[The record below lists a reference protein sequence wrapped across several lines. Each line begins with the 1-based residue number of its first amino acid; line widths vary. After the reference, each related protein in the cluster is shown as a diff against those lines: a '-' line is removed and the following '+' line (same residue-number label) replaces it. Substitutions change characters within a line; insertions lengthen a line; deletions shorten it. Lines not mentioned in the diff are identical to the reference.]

1 MRFSEVSLRADI
13 ETRPSVAS
21 ARTFTPGLPP
31 LARPGIGGLGVLSA
45 LRRNGF
51 SAFPARCLD
60 EPVVRL
66 SLPWG
71 PLVVASGADAIGQ
84 VLHGNAE
91 AYARLPA
98 GRRILGPIVG
108 RGLLTAEGAAWRR
121 QRKMMAPAFTPRTVP
136 VLAAHIVRCA
146 EATCAK
152 LEAAP
157 GPVDLLAA
165 MQALALEVGS
175 VSMFSLESASFD
187 AALRAMVTR
196 YMQGV
201 GRPRPSDFLLP
212 PGMPTPI
219 AARRWLFRR
228 RWTRLIDGVI
238 AMRRAADAREELEG
252 GPARDLF
259 DLMASALGRDED
271 DLLRDEVST
280 MIVAGHETTALSL
293 FWACLMLAHAPYWQE
308 AIADEAHDLDLSPER
323 AADSLP
329 RLVATRAVVRETLR
343 LYPPAFMSARRALRA
358 DEIGGIAVPA
368 GAMVLLPLFL
378 LHRDPRLWRDPA
390 SFDPSRFL
398 DGPEPGRFDYLPFG
412 AGPNTCIGAQLA
424 MTEAILVLARLFRDS
439 RLRLAD
445 TELVLPVGVIAT
457 RPDRAPRFV
466 LKARR

>member
-1 MRFSEVSLRADI
+1 MSR
-13 ETRPSVAS
+13 ETTVQTISVRPGPAHGL
-21 ARTFTPGLPP
+21 ARTYAPPLPP
-31 LARPGIGGLGVLSA
+31 PARPGIGGLGVLNA
-45 LRRNGF
+45 LRRNGY

-66 SLPWG
+66 RLPWG
-71 PLVVASGADAIGQ
+71 DLVIASGAEAIGQ

-91 AYARLPA
+91 GYARLAA

-136 VLAAHIVRCA
+136 VLAAHIMRCG
-146 EATCAK
+146 ETTCAA
-152 LEAAP
+152 LAADD

-165 MQALALEVGS
+165 MQALALEIGA

-187 AALRAMVTR
+187 AEMRAMVTS
-196 YMQGV
+196 YMRGV

-212 PGMPTPI
+212 PGVPTPI
-219 AARRWLFRR
+219 AARRRAFRR
-228 RWTRLIDGVI
+228 RWTRLIDAVI
-238 AMRRAADAREELEG
+238 AQRRTQEPAED
-252 GPARDLF
+252 ARDLF
-259 DLMASALGRDED
+259 DLMAAALGEGED

-293 FWACLMLAHAPYWQE
+293 FWACLMLAHAPAWQD
-308 AIADEAHDLDLSPER
+308 AIADEARGLDLSPER

-329 RLVATRAVVRETLR
+329 RLAVTRAVVRETMR
-343 LYPPAFMSARRALRA
+343 LYPPAFMSARRAVRPDTL
-358 DEIGGIAVPA
+358 GGLGIPA

-378 LHRDPRLWRDPA
+378 LHRDPRLWTEPDTFDPA
-390 SFDPSRFL
+390 RFL

-424 MTEAILVLARLFRDS
+424 MTEAVLVLARLFRDS
-439 RLRLAD
+439 TLRLDD
-445 TELVLPVGVIAT
+445 TRPVLPIGVIAT
-457 RPDRAPRFV
+457 RPDRAPRFR
-466 LKARR
+466 LAKRRDA